1 MNFWMCKVLLHV
13 MKCVNPY
20 FKEHTLYMIERRC
33 LLGVAYWAMPTMRC
47 LLGIAYWALPTG
59 HCLLGIAYW
68 ALNQEKEEFFDQLF
82 TESQMTK
89 ETYEMIEDFL
99 SEETQ
104 MYNYTDDEINLTEQ
118 DRQEAT
124 QLLKE
129 IT

>member
-1 MNFWMCKVLLHV
+1 
-13 MKCVNPY
+13 
-20 FKEHTLYMIERRC
+20 
-33 LLGVAYWAMPTMRC
+33 
-47 LLGIAYWALPTG
+47 
-59 HCLLGIAYW
+59 
-68 ALNQEKEEFFDQLF
+68 
-82 TESQMTK
+82 MTK

-129 IT
+129 ITWMPERTANAIFCACWINIVALKQNRLSKRNLESPIRGKIG